1 MKISPLLTL
10 IAMLIGV
17 LPAVAADSAIL
28 RNGFS
33 ITHQHRQ
40 VLGSVTRL
48 YLDGDQS
55 FVDIP
60 NSEIDHFEAAPEAPK
75 QTSALTPPIQPMPN
89 PLPTFDL
96 NRAVTSAS
104 STYQLDPDLVTSV
117 IRAESNFNISA
128 RSPKGAQGL
137 MQLMPQT
144 ATQLGV
150 QNAFDPQANVE
161 GGTRYLRQLLE
172 RYDFDL
178 IKALAAYNAGPERID
193 QYHGVPPYYETK
205 AYVARI
211 VRDFNKK
218 KLAAKS
224 AVSPNPTKKI
234 STPASQLHSQTT
246 RPPSTH

>member
-1 MKISPLLTL
+1 MAINLSSISPTQKSTISRLPPRRPSRRQLSLHRFNRCLT
-10 IAMLIGV
+10 
-17 LPAVAADSAIL
+17 
-28 RNGFS
+28 
-33 ITHQHRQ
+33 
-40 VLGSVTRL
+40 
-48 YLDGDQS
+48 
-55 FVDIP
+55 
-60 NSEIDHFEAAPEAPK
+60 
-75 QTSALTPPIQPMPN
+75 

-224 AVSPNPTKKI
+224 AASPNPPKRFPRLPVSFNPK
-234 STPASQLHSQTT
+234 QLALHRLTDL
-246 RPPSTH
+246 RPSTVRFLYSSCFCICSWAM